1 MKRFIYCLALSSL
14 ILSHFAVADSYD
26 ENAKK
31 ATYRSAIKELGS
43 TLKSELMTA
52 MKAGGPVKA
61 LGVCHTKVP
70 EISTQIS
77 EKFGLNITRTSLK
90 PRNANNAPAPWE
102 ELVLK
107 QFEERRAAGEN
118 PKTLE
123 YFEMI
128 EKDGQR
134 QIRYMKAIRTG
145 APCLTCHGSEIEP
158 DIQDKLK
165 ELYPE
170 DKATGFKAGDLR
182 GAFSITET
190 LP

>member
-1 MKRFIYCLALSSL
+1 MKRFILSIALFSL
-14 ILSHFAVADSYD
+14 ILSNEAVADSYD
-26 ENAKK
+26 TNAKK

-43 TLKSELMTA
+43 ALKSELIAA
-52 MKAGGPVKA
+52 MKAGGAVNA
-61 LGVCHTKVP
+61 LGVCHTKAS
-70 EISTQIS
+70 EIRTKVS
-77 EKFGLNITRTSLK
+77 EKVGLNITRTSLK
-90 PRNANNAPAPWE
+90 PRNVNNAPTGWE

-107 QFEERRAAGEN
+107 QFEERSAAGEN

-134 QIRYMKAIRTG
+134 QLRYMKAIRTA
-145 APCLTCHGSEIEP
+145 APCLACHGSEIEP
-158 DIQDKLK
+158 AIQDKLK

>member
-1 MKRFIYCLALSSL
+1 MKRFIFSMALSSL
-14 ILSHFAVADSYD
+14 ILSHFAVADDYD
-26 ENAKK
+26 INAKK

-43 TLKSELMTA
+43 TLKSELMPA
-52 MKAGGPVKA
+52 MKAGGPIKA
-61 LGVCHTKVP
+61 LGVCYTKAP
-70 EISTQIS
+70 EISTKIS
-77 EKFGLNITRTSLK
+77 EKVGLNITRISLK